1 MYKIIF
7 TLSLFL
13 LIESCD
19 DNGHEPLQCLEGVED
34 QDNDG
39 ICDDIDNCIWQS
51 DCNDCASNCEG
62 SVSFTNN
69 IQSIFN
75 AYCFECHVT
84 LSQGGLDLSN
94 HTSTLAGG
102 NSGVGVYPGDVN
114 QSEIWRRISTL
125 DNMPPDDSPDLPVNY
140 ESLIYQWIEE
150 GAIE

>member
-39 ICDDIDNCIWQS
+39 ICDDIDSCIWQY
-51 DCNDCASNCEG
+51 DCNDCASNC
-62 SVSFTNN
+62 SVSYTNN
-69 IQSIFN
+69 IQNIFSHHCTNCHGSSGGLSLSDFDSIFL
-75 AYCFECHVT
+75 T
-84 LSQGGLDLSN
+84 
-94 HTSTLAGG
+94 G
-102 NSGVGVYPGDVN
+102 NSGNNGVVAGNID
-114 QSEIWRRISTL
+114 QSEIWNRISIL
-125 DNMPPDDSPDLPVNY
+125 DNMPPDGSTDLEEEDIN
-140 ESLIYQWIEE
+140 LINQWIQE